1 MHPAN
6 VACQA
11 QSGNMAIKTIPGGGS
26 VWSFWFGAVVPDI
39 RPRVT
44 HAMAWVPGRRAPG
57 LNWINRA
64 LRHPNGKVPSS
75 LQLQFVGFYTR
86 PFFPAHS
93 FIKSVHCVKPADILS
108 FPSNI
113 HFHRTPSTF
122 PRSSQSTTMYKT
134 LASTI
139 TAIAALAAT
148 ATAHGSLTGVSL
160 DGVYEQG
167 YLIEYYYAMQQGGKV
182 PEHLGWYA
190 ENLDNGFV
198 EPSKFGTGDIIC
210 HKAGSPKGSSDTMG
224 KIAAGGKIDF
234 HWNTWPASHVGPV
247 LTYAASYTGDI
258 QAVKKEDLKWF
269 KIEGVGYEN
278 GEWAA
283 VKMIANNNTWT
294 TTVPEN
300 LAAGKYVFRHEII
313 ALHAAGQENGAQNYP
328 QCVNIEVTGSGTEK
342 PEGVVGTKLYTS
354 TDPGIKFDVYQSKLD
369 SYVVPGPPAMGAGSG
384 SGSGS
389 TPAPS
394 KPAPSS
400 TPSSSPSAPSPSAS
414 APAASVTPEAQ
425 KPSPSTAPSSGNLPE
440 TFTLDTFITWLEG
453 KASSSAS
460 KARRHARAFL

>member
-1 MHPAN
+1 
-6 VACQA
+6 
-11 QSGNMAIKTIPGGGS
+11 
-26 VWSFWFGAVVPDI
+26 
-39 RPRVT
+39 
-44 HAMAWVPGRRAPG
+44 
-57 LNWINRA
+57 
-64 LRHPNGKVPSS
+64 
-75 LQLQFVGFYTR
+75 
-86 PFFPAHS
+86 
-93 FIKSVHCVKPADILS
+93 
-108 FPSNI
+108 
-113 HFHRTPSTF
+113 
-122 PRSSQSTTMYKT
+122 MYKS

-148 ATAHGSLTGVSL
+148 ASAHGSLTGVSL
-160 DGVYEQG
+160 NGVFKQG
-167 YLIEYYYAMQQGGKV
+167 YLIEYYYAMQQGAKV

-198 EPSKFGTGDIIC
+198 DPSSYGTGDIIC

-224 KIAAGGKIDF
+224 SIPAGGKIDF
-234 HWNTWPASHVGPV
+234 HWSTWPTSHVGPV
-247 LTYAASYTGDI
+247 LTYAAAYTGDL

-269 KIEGVGYEN
+269 KIEGAGYEN

-283 VKMIANNNTWT
+283 NKLIANNNTWSMT
-294 TTVPEN
+294 IPEN
-300 LAAGKYVFRHEII
+300 LAPSKYVFRHEII
-313 ALHAAGQENGAQNYP
+313 ALHAAAQENGAQNYP

-342 PEGVVGTKLYTS
+342 PDGVVGTKLYTP
-354 TDPGIKFDVYQSKLD
+354 TDPGIKFDVYQGNLN
-369 SYVVPGPPAMGAGSG
+369 SYVVPGPPAMAAGSGSG

-394 KPAPSS
+394 S
-400 TPSSSPSAPSPSAS
+400 TPSSAPSSPSPSTSAPSPSAS

-425 KPSPSTAPSSGNLPE
+425 EPTPSAAPSSGNLPE